1 MRIACTRSFL
11 FFVFCKKTLYRYG
24 NTCYN
29 IDITKINN
37 ARMREEA
44 RMEEKIQIDDGFN
57 LVDLIKI
64 LLNKI
69 KILIL
74 VVLIGGL
81 AGAGFAVWRTVDVN
95 YYGTTVE
102 FYINPESRDSLDGT
116 ENVSQYGIY
125 GAYSVPVMDAMVRL
139 LNSDAFTEQLILKG
153 APLPEKG
160 AWVNAGN
167 KTEAAL
173 GLDGLIDTAQA
184 AIDNATAKAAEAAAK
199 RETAEEDL
207 TSLQQEWKKFIVD
220 YEEYK
225 NISYSFEAY
234 QSICAKYPATPALS
248 EAYANYE
255 GDGEGTGSKALSLAA
270 QEAAKT
276 ANATAQTQREEALNA
291 WSKTAKYKQQ
301 LAKYS
306 SAVSFSYLK
315 EGETTTESNNLARSF
330 VYVKISVLNQE
341 EFAKELLETIKI
353 VVPQYIE
360 ERMVVPTG
368 YDSTNCQRITRS
380 DDIAMTN
387 PGYTTKQAIIYGLA
401 GAAFA
406 GLIACIIVII
416 ADRSN
421 KCLRNYEVIPRNFN
435 VPILGVIPTIEE
447 ALPADTKN
455 TEVKA

>member
-1 MRIACTRSFL
+1 MR
-11 FFVFCKKTLYRYG
+11 K
-24 NTCYN
+24 
-29 IDITKINN
+29 
-37 ARMREEA
+37 EA

-69 KILIL
+69 KIIIL
-74 VVLIGGL
+74 VVLVGGL

-102 FYINPESRDSLDGT
+102 FYINPESRDSIDGT
-116 ENVSQYGIY
+116 ENISQYGIY

-139 LNSDAFTEQLILKG
+139 LNSDAFTELLILEGKQ
-153 APLPEKG
+153 LPEKG
-160 AWVNAGN
+160 KWVNAN
-167 KTEAAL
+167 NATESAL
-173 GLDGLIDTAQA
+173 GLDGLIDTAQG
-184 AIDNATAKAAEAAAK
+184 AIDIATAKNAEAVAK
-199 RETAEEDL
+199 RQTAEEDL
-207 TSLQQEWKKFIVD
+207 KALQQEWKKFILESD
-220 YEEYK
+220 ARDEYK

-234 QSICAKYPATPALS
+234 QSICAKYPATAALS
-248 EAYANYE
+248 EAYTKYE

-276 ANATAQTQREEALNA
+276 ASNEAQNKREAALNA
-291 WSKTAKYKQQ
+291 WAKTAKYKQA
-301 LAKYS
+301 LSKYS

-315 EGETTTESNNLARSF
+315 EGENATESNNLARSF

-341 EFAKELLETIKI
+341 SFAKELLETIKV
-353 VVPQYIE
+353 VVPNYIE

-387 PGYTTKQAIIYGLA
+387 PGYTTKQAILYGLA

-406 GLIACIIVII
+406 GLIACVIVII

-421 KCLRNYEVIPRNFN
+421 KCLRNYEIIPRSFN

-447 ALPADTKN
+447 ALPTDTKN